1 MRHLF
6 GILAVASALLA
17 PVAAPAQDAD
27 EGTRLERL
35 LESQL
40 SDGDGF
46 DVDLQG
52 FRGAISS
59 TAELDR
65 MVISDAQG
73 PWLILDDATLN
84 WTRSALLRGE
94 LSVQELSAARLQILR
109 RPMSDDSGLDLPP
122 AEATPF
128 SLPDLP
134 VSIDIGRVAIDRVDL
149 GEPIIGIAAQLA
161 VEGRAQLADGQGSA
175 TLDITRQ
182 DGPRGIFAL
191 DAGYSNSTGELDLS
205 LLLEEDPGGLVAELI
220 DLPGAPDLR
229 LSVEG
234 SGPLSNL
241 TTDIDLRTE
250 GQQRLAGTI
259 TTRTS
264 DGSGDRVILVDL
276 GGDISALLL
285 PDYREF
291 FGEDIDLAS
300 RVTLFEDG
308 RITLYDLSL
317 QAAAID
323 LTGRLALRADRQP
336 ESFALRGQIA
346 NPLGGPVQLPVPGDP
361 VLVDGITLGV
371 LFDAESSS
379 GYRADFDLIGLNAAD
394 LDIARATIDV
404 TGAITEDDNAVT
416 AVTADLIA
424 MTQGLTHSDPAVAE
438 ALGATQRIE
447 ADLSWFEGAPLF
459 LTDLIATAGD
469 LSLSGTAA
477 LRTSDSQASL
487 TVDLMADAGD
497 LSRFADLA
505 GQPLAGSLTGAL
517 DGTADLLSGA
527 FDMTLTATATDLR
540 VADGVPPALFAGA
553 TDLTVAAVRDET
565 GLALN
570 TLTLNGAQVRLDG
583 SGRVSSGNGSF
594 AADLRLA
601 DIGLFTDV
609 IRGPVTGRVTL
620 DQPTEGPWTVAADV
634 TGPAGIRA
642 RLSGDVGLP
651 DNAVDLTANGSLP
664 LSLANRALAPRSL
677 DGTLNFD
684 LTMTGQPG
692 LPALS
697 GRFQAGG
704 GRASLPTL
712 QTALE
717 DVSIAGRLSNGRVA
731 ADISGRLATGGRL
744 EAGANVTLTNASLPA
759 DITIEGRNL
768 RLIDPTLY
776 NALIDRADLRFGG
789 ALLGAGEVSGS
800 ISLGETEIRVP
811 ETGLGAS
818 SIPDITHLGE
828 TAPERQTR
836 VAAGLIG
843 GSSGGGGGG
852 GGASNI
858 GLDITVTAPG
868 RIFLRGRG
876 LDAELGGTLRLL
888 GSTANVVPAGRF
900 DLVRGRLSILGTRL
914 DLSDGSVTL
923 QGGFDPFVRL
933 LATSRAGGY
942 TISINLVGPVSNPEI
957 GFSSTPAL
965 PEDEVLAQLLFGRSV
980 SSLSPVQLLQLADA
994 AASLA
999 GGSSNGGLLSNL
1011 RENLGLDD
1019 LDLQTDSEGGAALRA
1034 GRYISENV
1042 YTDLTINAT
1051 GETDLSLN
1059 IDLTDS
1065 ITARGSFST
1074 DGASSLGVFFERDY

>member
-1 MRHLF
+1 MRGLI
-6 GILAVASALLA
+6 GTIALIGVLSIPMTA
-17 PVAAPAQDAD
+17 TAQDAD

-46 DVDLQG
+46 TVDLQG

-73 PWLILDDATLN
+73 PWLILDDATLI

-94 LSVQELSAARLQILR
+94 LSVQELTAARLQVLR
-109 RPMSDDSGLDLPP
+109 RPAPGDEGIDLPP

-128 SLPDLP
+128 SLPELP
-134 VSIDIGRVAIDRVDL
+134 VSIDIGRVAIEQVDL
-149 GEPIIGIAAQLA
+149 GEPIIGVAAQLGLSGN
-161 VEGRAQLADGQGSA
+161 VQLADGQGRA

-182 DGPRGIFAL
+182 DGPRGTFAL
-191 DAGYSNSTGELDLS
+191 DVGYANTTGQLDLS

-229 LSVEG
+229 LSVQG
-234 SGPLSNL
+234 SGPLADL
-241 TTDIDLRTE
+241 TTVIDLQTE
-250 GQQRLAGTI
+250 GQQRLAGTVTAQ
-259 TTRTS
+259 TTGDT
-264 DGSGDRVILVDL
+264 GDRVILVDL

-285 PDYREF
+285 PDYRAF
-291 FGEDIDLAS
+291 FGDDIDLAS
-300 RVTLFEDG
+300 RVTLFGDG
-308 RITLYDLSL
+308 RIALDDLAL

-336 ESFALRGQIA
+336 ESFALSGQIA
-346 NPLGGPVQLPVPGDP
+346 NPSGGPVQLPVPGDP
-361 VLVDGITLGV
+361 VLVDAITLGV
-371 LFDAESSS
+371 LFDAASSS

-394 LDIARATIDV
+394 IAIDRATIDV
-404 TGAITEDDNAVT
+404 TGAITEDDNAIT
-416 AVTADLIA
+416 AVTADLVA
-424 MTQGLTHSDPAVAE
+424 MTEGLAHTDPAVTRAI
-438 ALGATQRIE
+438 GPSQRIE
-447 ADLSWFEGAPLF
+447 AGLSWFEGAPLF
-459 LTDLIATAGD
+459 LTDLAASAGD

-477 LRTSDSQASL
+477 LRTSDGQVAV
-487 TVDLMADAGD
+487 TADLLADAAD

-505 GQPLAGSLTGAL
+505 GQPLAGALTGSL
-517 DGTADLLSGA
+517 DGTAELLSGA
-527 FDMTLTATATDLR
+527 FDMTLTATASGLQL
-540 VADGVPPALFAGA
+540 ADGLPPGLFAGD
-553 TDLTVAAVRDET
+553 TDLTIAAVRDET
-565 GLALN
+565 GLTLN
-570 TLTLNGAQVRLDG
+570 TLTLDGTQITLDG
-583 SGRVSSGNGSF
+583 AGRVSSGNGTF
-594 AADLRLA
+594 TADMRLA
-601 DIGLFTDV
+601 DLGLFTDV
-609 IRGPVTGRVTL
+609 VRGPVTGTVAL
-620 DQPTEGPWTVAADV
+620 DQPNAGPWSVDADL

-651 DNAVDLTANGSLP
+651 DNAVDLSAAGSLP

-677 DGTLNFD
+677 NGTLNFD
-684 LTMTGQPG
+684 LTMIGQPG

-697 GRFQAGG
+697 GQFQASGV
-704 GRASLPTL
+704 RASLPTL

-717 DVSIAGRLSNGRVA
+717 NMSIAGRLANGRVN
-731 ADISGRLATGGRL
+731 ADVSGRLASGGQL
-744 EAGANVTLTNASLPA
+744 DVGANVTLTNASLPA
-759 DITIEGRNL
+759 DITIAGRGL

-776 NALIDRADLRFGG
+776 NALIEQVDLRFGG
-789 ALLGAGEVSGS
+789 ALLGAGQVTGTVA
-800 ISLGETEIRVP
+800 LGETEIRVP

-818 SIPDITHLGE
+818 SIPDITHIGE
-828 TAPERQTR
+828 TAAERQTR
-836 VAAGLIG
+836 VAAGLVDT
-843 GSSGGGGGG
+843 SSGGGGG

-868 RIFLRGRG
+868 RVFVRGRG
-876 LDAELGGTLRLL
+876 LDAELGGTLELL
-888 GSTANVVPAGRF
+888 GTTANVLPAGRF
-900 DLVRGRLSILGTRL
+900 DLIRGRLSILGTRL
-914 DLSDGSVTL
+914 DLTDGSVTL
-923 QGGFDPFVRL
+923 QGGFDPFIRL

-942 TISINLVGPVSNPEI
+942 TIGINVIGPVSNPAI
-957 GFSSTPAL
+957 SFTSDPAL

-980 SSLSPVQLLQLADA
+980 SSLSPVQLLQMADA

-999 GGSSNGGLLSNL
+999 GGSSNGGALSNL

-1034 GRYISENV
+1034 GRYISENI
-1042 YTDLTINAT
+1042 YTDLTINST

-1074 DGASSLGVFFERDY
+1074 DGSSSLGVFFERDY